1 MDASA
6 ISLMRDND
14 IPIVVF
20 SIRERGNLLK
30 VLKGEGVF
38 TDHRRRQVRLRLQ
51 SRRRRRETTMAKP
64 VSRRYKDRM
73 DKAVAALKDEFGC
86 LRTGRAWPACSTRST
101 SRPTARPCRQ
111 PGGARSACPSRA

>member
-30 VLKGEGVF
+30 VVEGRGRLH
-38 TDHRRRQVRLRLQ
+38 DHRLTPP
-51 SRRRRRETTMAKP
+51 E
-64 VSRRYKDRM
+64 
-73 DKAVAALKDEFGC
+73 AA
-86 LRTGRAWPACSTRST
+86 
-101 SRPTARPCRQ
+101 
-111 PGGARSACPSRA
+111 